1 MLPSASVWERAL
13 LPEGHRHLL
22 LPKSG
27 GLLLLASFRLVQRF
41 LWISW
46 SCLCMKSPSSQQWE
60 SSSSSP
66 GLRAPSLFFGL
77 LLSASWLFG
86 GGWSPCTCVG
96 QVLLVLGE

>member
-66 GLRAPSLFFGL
+66 GLRAPSLFFWATSFSIVALWRRMESVHLCRTSPAGL
-77 LLSASWLFG
+77 R
-86 GGWSPCTCVG
+86 
-96 QVLLVLGE
+96 